1 MQVAS
6 SGGQICKLLLNLIQV
21 TESMSGSVVPL
32 AWFVCQLVKSSVSQS
47 VSELVT
53 RSPIELFWTAKNNCW
68 LIYFRKCSF
77 DPHCLLASCAVSQS
91 QVENV
96 IKCMRKMQGSSL
108 VDVKCCGPH
117 MCELCGPAD
126 LKVLSTTACSPM
138 GPARR
143 NVSLGARNR
152 KHDPIRIRLLT
163 STRTL

>member
-1 MQVAS
+1 MQFLR
-6 SGGQICKLLLNLIQV
+6 C
-21 TESMSGSVVPL
+21 
-32 AWFVCQLVKSSVSQS
+32 FVCQLVKSSVSQS

-91 QVENV
+91 PVENV

-108 VDVKCCGPH
+108 IDVKCCGPH
-117 MCELCGPAD
+117 MCELSGPGD
-126 LKVLSTTACSPM
+126 LKVLSTTAGSPM

-143 NVSLGARNR
+143 NVSLGARKR
-152 KHDPIRIRLLT
+152 KYDQIVDFNQNAV
-163 STRTL
+163 SSVTRDAMFIARKRQLSRVI